1 MVTEDMKKLIGL
13 SSEPSVSE
21 VEKGAIQRFAI
32 AVDDPNPLWTDE
44 EYAKK
49 SRYGGII
56 APPGFFGWPAKA
68 QWTFGMGGPMAD
80 VLAEFT
86 KAGFPIVL
94 DGGMAYEFFIPV
106 RPGDTLVSTAKVT
119 DIYERA
125 GRAGTSLF
133 GTIETTYVNQ
143 NGDIVAKGQATLI
156 GRPLG

>member
-1 MVTEDMKKLIGL
+1 
-13 SSEPSVSE
+13 
-21 VEKGAIQRFAI
+21 
-32 AVDDPNPLWTDE
+32 
-44 EYAKK
+44 
-49 SRYGGII
+49 
-56 APPGFFGWPAKA
+56 
-68 QWTFGMGGPMAD
+68 MAD